1 MASELV
7 EIVDDKVRLH
17 PHPGQLAA
25 LDSDKR
31 FVFIISGSQGGK
43 TSLVPW
49 WLHREI
55 ERRGQGDYLA
65 VTATFDLFK
74 LKFLPEMQR
83 VFCQL
88 CASEQ
93 WQYAAS
99 DRVIWR
105 KEIDR
110 TLTRIIL
117 RSAEAEGGLESATA
131 KAAVLDECGQDRF
144 SLQAWEAVQRRLA
157 LNQGRVFGATTPY
170 NMGWLK
176 TEIFDRWR
184 RGEPEY
190 QVIQFESVMNP
201 AFPGEE
207 YERAKRTLPAW
218 KFEMFYRGN
227 FERPPGLIYGDL
239 SQDQVIAPVELK
251 AEWPRYVG
259 IDPGPLH
266 TAVVWIVE
274 DPDKK
279 IYYLYREY
287 LSGERTTKQHVEA
300 VKKLSEKEN
309 VIRWMLGQKSEKQYR
324 WDWAAAGIS
333 AGEPN
338 ITEVEAGIDRVI
350 ELIKTKRLFIF
361 NTCRGTIDQLGTYS
375 REMDESGMVTEK
387 IKDKEMFHFMD
398 ALRYDVI
405 GFTSGRLNVY

>member
-1 MASELV
+1 MANELV
-7 EIVDDKVRLH
+7 EVVGDRVRLH

-25 LDSDKR
+25 LDSEKR
-31 FVFIISGSQGGK
+31 FIFIISGSQGGK

-49 WLHREI
+49 WLHREW
-55 ERRGQGDYLA
+55 ERRGKGDYLA

-74 LKFLPEMQR
+74 LKFLPEMQK
-83 VFCQL
+83 VFCQY
-88 CASEQ
+88 CGYEG

-144 SLQAWEAVQRRLA
+144 SIQAWEAVQRRVA
-157 LNQGRVFGATTPY
+157 LHQGRVLGATTPY

-176 TEIFDRWR
+176 TEIFDRWK
-184 RGEPEY
+184 RGETEY
-190 QVIQFESVMNP
+190 QVIQFESIMNP

-207 YERAKRTLPAW
+207 YERAKQTLPAW

-239 SQDQVIAPVELK
+239 APEQIIPPIPLQP
-251 AEWPRYVG
+251 EWPRYVG

-266 TAVVWIVE
+266 TAVVWIAE
-274 DPDKK
+274 DPDRR
-279 IYYLYREY
+279 IYYLYDEY
-287 LSGERTTKQHVEA
+287 LAGERTTAQHVEA
-300 VKKLSEKEN
+300 VKKQTGKVN
-309 VIRWMLGQKSEKQYR
+309 VLRWSLGQKSEKQYR
-324 WDWAAAGIS
+324 YDWAAAGIS
-333 AGEPN
+333 ASEPN
-338 ITEVEAGIDRVI
+338 ITDVEAGIDRVI
-350 ELIKTKRLFIF
+350 ELIKTKTLYVF
-361 NTCRGTIDQLGTYS
+361 NTCRGCIDQFGTYG
-375 REMDESGMVTEK
+375 REISSDGLMTEK
-387 IKDKEMFHFMD
+387 IKDKEIFHFMD
-398 ALRYDVI
+398 AVRYDVI
-405 GFTSGRLNVY
+405 GMRSGHYDVY